1 MGLELVGHLLT
12 WAVRGVFVLYAGA
25 TLLLLVAIARV
36 KWPYWVKV
44 PAGLLVAGVLIGWPV
59 KWLLAE
65 RARDAAATA
74 RYQAAAAHF
83 EMRCKTAAGEK
94 ILRTVDDVEGL
105 LLLKVRPERFNPYD
119 QNAEDPYGQD
129 LEGDA
134 YIKSF
139 LDGRNAKG
147 RLVENFPHDPADR
160 YLEPWKRH
168 RIAVKWGYR
177 YVDAVDPKDGKR
189 YRYTATVKEVK
200 RKDLSAPMVQQEMR
214 TNPNFT
220 PSIFGFVLEREPAPD
235 PPPRYGVTYE
245 DITTPEERAVWIAG
259 SSLKVIDL
267 HTHEVI
273 AERIGYLFDR
283 GMGSKGGARAPWEQ
297 ARKWSCPQAP
307 RFAQARE
314 FVEKVLR
321 IKQGDD
327 R

>member
-36 KWPYWVKV
+36 KW
-44 PAGLLVAGVLIGWPV
+44 
-59 KWLLAE
+59 LLAE
-65 RARDAAATA
+65 RARDEAATA
-74 RYQAAAAHF
+74 RYRAAAAHF
-83 EMRCKTAAGEK
+83 EKRCNTVAGET
-94 ILRTVDDVEGL
+94 ILRTVDNVEGL
-105 LLLKVRPERFNPYD
+105 LLLKVRPKRFNPYD

-129 LEGDA
+129 LRGDG
-134 YIKSF
+134 YIISF
-139 LDGRNAKG
+139 LDGRNEKG
-147 RLVENFPHDPADR
+147 SLVENFPHDPADR

-189 YRYTATVKEVK
+189 YRYTAYMDEVWK
-200 RKDLSAPMVQQEMR
+200 HNPAYLEGVLRFTLRKQ
-214 TNPNFT
+214 
-220 PSIFGFVLEREPAPD
+220 PAPE